1 MAADAITIARPYAEA
16 VFGRALESGR
26 LAEWGEVLEF
36 LAAVV
41 SDPTARDFV
50 TNPAVDQQQKIELI
64 LDVAGERLDEEGK
77 NLVRLLVANGRLVLL
92 PEITRLYAHLQSE
105 HEGLLDVQV
114 TTAYALDEEL
124 EKEIAA
130 ILKEKLD
137 REVKISSEEDPGLIG
152 GVKIRAGDLVI
163 DGSVAGQLSRLAN
176 DLGI

>member
-16 VFGRALESGR
+16 VFARALESGR

-41 SDPTARDFV
+41 SDPSARDFV
-50 TNPAVDQQQKIELI
+50 TNPAVDQQQKIDLI
-64 LDVAGERLDEEGK
+64 TEVAGERLDEEGR

-92 PEITRLYAHLQSE
+92 PEISRLYAQLQSA

-114 TTAYALDEEL
+114 TSAYALDTEL
-124 EKEIAA
+124 EQQLAA
-130 ILKEKLD
+130 ILKEKLG
-137 REVKISSEEDPGLIG
+137 REVKISSEQDPGLIG

-176 DLGI
+176 ELGI